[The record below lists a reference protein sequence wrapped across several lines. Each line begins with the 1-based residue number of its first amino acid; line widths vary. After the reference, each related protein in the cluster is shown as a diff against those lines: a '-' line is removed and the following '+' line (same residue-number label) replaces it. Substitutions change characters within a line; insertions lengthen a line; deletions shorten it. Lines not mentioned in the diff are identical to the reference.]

1 MNSSNSWSLNS
12 ISTTCHS
19 GFPNPANLN
28 TRHCSVKVGTVLGNH
43 NFLLWPFGPFWLCT
57 SSLPGT
63 FKLFIVIRIGK
74 LIAKSKSRQYE
85 DGYVDFLETT
95 GQKMV
100 QRAKSLQEHATNI
113 KAEGIALKKK
123 AKTHQK

>member
-1 MNSSNSWSLNS
+1 VRWNKHLQDLIRIRFNIEQAGKVKIIQVTCMNSSNSGSLNS

-43 NFLLWPFGPFWLCT
+43 NFLLWPFGAFWLCT

-63 FKLFIVIRIGK
+63 FKLFIVIIRAGVFIVVVTLKIIIRI
-74 LIAKSKSRQYE
+74 
-85 DGYVDFLETT
+85 VTT
-95 GQKMV
+95 III
-100 QRAKSLQEHATNI
+100 RISP
-113 KAEGIALKKK
+113 
-123 AKTHQK
+123 